1 MRGLCVGSVLLL
13 GLTGAAPL
21 AGQST
26 AELEDQVRAAERAF
40 AKTMADRDLAAFKT
54 HLADET
60 VFLGGSTALRGSEAV
75 ADGWARFF
83 DGAQAPFS
91 WDPETV
97 VVLESGTLAL
107 STGPVYNPAGERA
120 GTFNSIWRREAD
132 GRWRIVF
139 DKGCPPCNCASSP

>member
-13 GLTGAAPL
+13 SLAGAAPL
-21 AGQST
+21 AGQTT

-40 AKTMADRDLAAFKT
+40 AKTMADRDLAAFRS
-54 HLADET
+54 HLADDA
-60 VFLGGSTALRGSEAV
+60 VFMGGTALRGSKAV
-75 ADGWARFF
+75 GDGWARFF

-139 DKGCPPCNCASSP
+139 DKGCPPCDCGKAP